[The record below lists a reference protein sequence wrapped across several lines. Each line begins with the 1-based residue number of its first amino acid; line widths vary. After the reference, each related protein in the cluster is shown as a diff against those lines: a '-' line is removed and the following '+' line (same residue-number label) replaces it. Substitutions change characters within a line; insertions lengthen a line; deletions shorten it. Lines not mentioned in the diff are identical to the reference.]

1 MSTVTAYDMAALN
14 RAHALMAEATQIVHE
29 VIAAHPWDV
38 AGPALTAVTQLDLDA
53 AAADR
58 DITVVGRYLGLPRSA
73 G

>member
-1 MSTVTAYDMAALN
+1 MSTDIADDLAALK

-29 VIAAHPWDV
+29 VIYAHHGDV
-38 AGPALTAVTQLDLDA
+38 TAPALTAVTQLDMDA

-58 DITVVGRYLGLPRSA
+58 DITVVGRYLGLPRSV